1 VRPAKKQNAN
11 TSRNTLNKPNIM
23 KLPLPENYT
32 LPEDVAD
39 GDSFEELT
47 TFKVEGEYLVPTM
60 IAGVEI
66 PKEDESSEDESTS
79 EEDMAAAAM
88 EAKNPMKGLGARVM
102 GMA

>member
-1 VRPAKKQNAN
+1 MRLAKKQNAN

-23 KLPLPENYT
+23 KIPENYT

-39 GDSFEELT
+39 GDTFEELT
-47 TFKVEGEYLVPTM
+47 TYRVEGDSLVPTM

-66 PKEDESSEDESTS
+66 AADEAEDTEMEDEAADE
-79 EEDMAAAAM
+79 M
-88 EAKNPMKGLGARVM
+88 EAGVSPMAGMGERIM

>member
-1 VRPAKKQNAN
+1 
-11 TSRNTLNKPNIM
+11 M

-47 TFKVEGEYLVPTM
+47 TYRVEGDSLVPTM
-60 IAGVEI
+60 LAGVEI
-66 PKEDESSEDESTS
+66 AADES
-79 EEDMAAAAM
+79 EEDEMEDEAADEM
-88 EAKNPMKGLGARVM
+88 EAGVSPMAGMGERIM